1 MIAGI
6 TVNDEL
12 GLSGNVSEHFGQC
25 KYFFLAEIE
34 DGKLKSS
41 RVVQNTAV
49 HGGGGCLAVDEI
61 MKHNVSV
68 VISGGMGM
76 GAQQKFAQV
85 GIKVFAFS
93 GKVKDAVDSF
103 IKNSLGNLGSCN
115 HDKICQ

>member
-1 MIAGI
+1 MIVGI

-12 GLSGNVSEHFGQC
+12 GLGGNVSEHFGQC

-34 DGKLKSS
+34 DGKLKSRS
-41 RVVQNTAV
+41 VVQNTAV

-61 MKHNVSV
+61 MKHKVNA

-76 GAQQKFAQV
+76 GAQQKFAQA

-115 HDKICQ
+115 HDKTCH